1 MTAPTRRPRRPGG
14 RESPTLARL
23 TAAREQLDAEI
34 VERRGREDALLTEY
48 AAATDAVT
56 AAEARRDAALAEL
69 ERQAAQLREAAGQ
82 ELATLEAR
90 QGAVLVALH
99 GDRTTEELA
108 QLVSL
113 PLRRVRT
120 LLRSYRD
127 PDDADDTADDDTA
140 DDDTAAAAAPP
151 LDRPA
156 AASTPPAAAAPTAG
170 AGPRPVGAGSASD
183 QAAEPAPTRP
193 LDGEHPAGETAAHHP
208 PSEEAAPTAE
218 QHG

>member
-140 DDDTAAAAAPP
+140 AAAAPP

>member
-108 QLVSL
+108 QRWSAFRCGGYG
-113 PLRRVRT
+113 PCC
-120 LLRSYRD
+120 
-127 PDDADDTADDDTA
+127 
-140 DDDTAAAAAPP
+140 
-151 LDRPA
+151 
-156 AASTPPAAAAPTAG
+156 APTATRTTPTTPPPTPPPRRPRRST
-170 AGPRPVGAGSASD
+170 GPRPRRHH
-183 QAAEPAPTRP
+183 RP
-193 LDGEHPAGETAAHHP
+193 QLHP
-208 PSEEAAPTAE
+208 PPARDPGPSAPDRR
-218 QHG
+218 QIRQQNRRPHGRWMVNTRSSTGA